1 MRLWLLR
8 FSDRQRATVSNPS
21 PPLGISEEDWSAT
34 PVAVRVVVMEL
45 LQRVARLE
53 ARLNQT
59 SRNSSKPP
67 SSDPPQAKPRAAK
80 EPTGRKSGGQP
91 GHEGHGRKLKPESEV
106 DQIIDVRPEHCG
118 QCGTL
123 LLGED
128 AEPERHQVTE
138 LPRIA
143 PVVTEYRRH
152 CLWCVACGVRTQ
164 AVWPATM
171 PTGSFGPRVQATVGY
186 LTGRLGASQR
196 EVQDLFATL
205 YQTDVSV
212 GGIGALE
219 QAVSAALAAPVAE
232 AQMYVERQ
240 PVRNADE
247 TSWPEKTQRRWLW
260 ISVTPLVTIFRLLQ
274 TRGAAGAKELL
285 GEVVWGI
292 IGTDHYAGYH
302 WIDPRQRQLCW
313 AHLKREFVA
322 WSERTGE
329 TARIGLALLAVEKQL
344 FALWY
349 RVRDGTVAW
358 ADFQVA
364 MRPLM
369 ARVST
374 LFQEGVA
381 GADAKARG
389 PCRNLLK
396 REAAL
401 WTFVWETGV
410 EPTNNCAERP
420 LRRAVLWRR
429 RSFGTQSAAGSQ
441 FVERILTAVTT
452 LRQQRRNV
460 LDYLTAACTAAIR
473 HEPAPSLLPLT
484 APSLLAR

>member
-1 MRLWLLR
+1 M
-8 FSDRQRATVSNPS
+8 SNQT
-21 PPLGISEEDWSAT
+21 PPPGISEEDWSAT
-34 PVAVRVVVMEL
+34 PVAVRVLVIEL
-45 LQRVARLE
+45 LQRVAQLE

-67 SSDPPQAKPRAAK
+67 SADPPSARPRAAK
-80 EPTGRKSGGQP
+80 DPTGRKSGGQP

-128 AEPERHQVTE
+128 PEPERHQVTE
-138 LPRIA
+138 LPRIT

-152 CLWCVACGVRTQ
+152 CLWCGVCGARTQ
-164 AVWPATM
+164 APWPATM
-171 PTGSFGPRVQATVGY
+171 PAGSFGPRLQATVGY
-186 LTGRLGASQR
+186 LTGRIGASQR
-196 EVQDLFATL
+196 EVHDILATL
-205 YQTDVSV
+205 CQTDVSV

-219 QAVSAALAAPVAE
+219 QAVNAALAAPVAE
-232 AQMYVERQ
+232 AQTYVQRQ

-247 TSWPEKTQRRWLW
+247 TSWREKTQRRWLW
-260 ISVTPLVTIFRLLQ
+260 ISVTPLVTIFRLLK

-285 GEVVWGI
+285 GEVVGGI

-302 WIDPRQRQLCW
+302 RIDPRQRQLCW
-313 AHLKREFVA
+313 AHLKREFIA

-349 RVRDGTVAW
+349 RVRDGTLVW

-364 MRPLM
+364 ILPLM
-369 ARVST
+369 VRVRT
-374 LFQEGVA
+374 LLREGVA
-381 GADAKARG
+381 GADAKAQG
-389 PCRNLLK
+389 TCRNLLK

-410 EPTNNCAERP
+410 EPTNNSAERP

-429 RSFGTQSAAGSQ
+429 RSFGTQSEAGSQ

-452 LRQQRRNV
+452 LRQQHRDV
-460 LDYLTAACTAAIR
+460 LDYLTAACAAAIC
-473 HEPAPSLLPLT
+473 HTPAPSLLPLT
-484 APSLLAR
+484 PPPLSAR

>member
-1 MRLWLLR
+1 MPTMQ
-8 FSDRQRATVSNPS
+8 DQA
-21 PPLGISEEDWSAT
+21 PPTGISEEDWAAT
-34 PVAVRVVVMEL
+34 PPTVRALVLEL
-45 LQRVARLE
+45 LKRLVEVE

-67 SSDPPQAKPRAAK
+67 SSDPPSTAPRRAK
-80 EPTGRKSGGQP
+80 EPSGRKPGGQP
-91 GHEGHGRKLKPESEV
+91 GHTGHGRTLKPETEV
-106 DQIIDVRPEHCG
+106 DQIIEVWAEQCG

-123 LLGED
+123 VLGAD
-128 AEPERHQVTE
+128 PEPERHQVME
-138 LPRIA
+138 LPRIT

-152 CLWCVACGVRTQ
+152 RLSCVACGASTQ
-164 AVWPATM
+164 APWPATM
-171 PTGSFGPRVQATVGY
+171 PLGSFGPRVQATVGY
-186 LTGRLGASQR
+186 LTGRIGASQR
-196 EVQDLFATL
+196 EVQEILATMC
-205 YQTDVSV
+205 QTEVSV
-212 GGIGALE
+212 GSVGALE

-232 AQMYVERQ
+232 AETYVQRQ

-247 TSWPEKTQRRWLW
+247 TSWREKTKRVWLW
-260 ISVTPLVTIFRLLQ
+260 ISVTPLVTIFRLLK
-274 TRGAAGAKELL
+274 TRGAAGAKALW
-285 GEVVWGI
+285 GEQVWGS

-313 AHLKREFVA
+313 AHLKREFLA
-322 WSERTGE
+322 WSERAGE

-349 RVRDGTVAW
+349 RAREGTLAW

-364 MRPLM
+364 MLPLM

-374 LFQEGVA
+374 LLQDGVA
-381 GADAKARG
+381 GADAKTRG
-389 PCRNLLK
+389 TCRNLLK

-401 WTFVWETGV
+401 WTFVWESEV
-410 EPTNNCAERP
+410 DPTNNRAERP

-429 RSFGTQSAAGSQ
+429 RSFGTQSEAGSQ

-452 LRQQRRNV
+452 LRQQRRDV

-473 HEPAPSLLPLT
+473 KDPAPSLLPLT
-484 APSLLAR
+484 SPPLSAR

>member
-1 MRLWLLR
+1 M
-8 FSDRQRATVSNPS
+8 SNHT
-21 PPLGISEEDWSAT
+21 PPAGISEEDWSAT
-34 PVAVRVVVMEL
+34 PVAVRVLVMEL
-45 LQRVARLE
+45 LRRVEQLE

-91 GHEGHGRKLKPESEV
+91 GHEGHGRKVKPESEG
-106 DQIIDVRPEHCG
+106 DQVIDVRPE
-118 QCGTL
+118 QCGRCGPL

-128 AEPERHQVTE
+128 ADPERHQVTE
-138 LPRIA
+138 LPRLT

-152 CLWCVACGVRTQ
+152 CLWCLACGARTQ
-164 AVWPATM
+164 AAWPATM
-171 PTGSFGPRVQATVGY
+171 PGGSFGPRVQATVGY
-186 LTGRLGASQR
+186 LTGRIGASQR

-205 YQTDVSV
+205 YQMEVSV

-219 QAVSAALAAPVAE
+219 QAVSAALAAPRAE
-232 AQMYVERQ
+232 AQTYVQRQ

-247 TSWPEKTQRRWLW
+247 TSWREKTQRRWLG
-260 ISVTPLVTIFRLLQ
+260 ISVTPLVTIFRLLK

-292 IGTDHYAGYH
+292 VGTDHYAGYH
-302 WIDPRQRQLCW
+302 WIDPCQRQLCW

-329 TARIGLALLAVEKQL
+329 TARVGLALLAVEKQR

-349 RVRDGTVAW
+349 RVRDGTLTW

-364 MRPLM
+364 MLPLM
-369 ARVST
+369 ARARAF
-374 LFQEGVA
+374 LQEGVV

-389 PCRNLLK
+389 TCRNLLK

-401 WTFVWETGV
+401 WTFVWEPGV

-429 RSFGTQSAAGSQ
+429 RSFGTQSPAGSQ

-452 LRQQRRNV
+452 LRQQRRDV
-460 LDYLTAACTAAIR
+460 LDYLTAACAAAMC
-473 HEPAPSLLPLT
+473 HDPAPSLLPLT
-484 APSLLAR
+484 APPLLVR

>member
-1 MRLWLLR
+1 M
-8 FSDRQRATVSNPS
+8 ANPS

-34 PVAVRVVVMEL
+34 PGAVRVVVMEL
-45 LQRVARLE
+45 LQRVAQLE
-53 ARLNQT
+53 ARLKQT

-128 AEPERHQVTE
+128 PEPERHQVTE
-138 LPRIA
+138 LPRIT

-152 CLWCVACGVRTQ
+152 CLWCVACGARTQ
-164 AVWPATM
+164 AAWPTTM

-186 LTGRLGASQR
+186 LTGRSGASQR

-205 YQTDVSV
+205 YQMEVSV

-219 QAVSAALAAPVAE
+219 QAVSAALAAPVVE
-232 AQMYVERQ
+232 AQTYVQRQ

-247 TSWPEKTQRRWLW
+247 TSWREKRQRRWLW
-260 ISVTPLVTIFRLLQ
+260 ISVTPLVTIFRLLK
-274 TRGAAGAKELL
+274 TRGAAGAKQLL
-285 GEVVWGI
+285 GEIVWGI

-302 WIDPRQRQLCW
+302 WIAPRQRQLCW

-344 FALWY
+344 FGLWY
-349 RVRDGTVAW
+349 RVRDGTLTW
-358 ADFQVA
+358 AAFQVA
-364 MRPLM
+364 MLPLM

-374 LFQEGVA
+374 LLQEGVA
-381 GADAKARG
+381 GADMKAQG
-389 PCRNLLK
+389 TCRNLRK

-401 WTFVWETGV
+401 WTFVWEPGV

-429 RSFGTQSAAGSQ
+429 RSFGTQSEAGSQ

-452 LRQQRRNV
+452 LRQQRRDV
-460 LDYLTAACTAAIR
+460 LEYLTAACAAAIC
-473 HEPAPSLLPLT
+473 HDPAPPLLPLT
-484 APSLLAR
+484 APPLLVR

>member
-1 MRLWLLR
+1 M
-8 FSDRQRATVSNPS
+8 SNPS

-45 LQRVARLE
+45 LQRVAQLETRLK
-53 ARLNQT
+53 QT

-128 AEPERHQVTE
+128 PEPERHQVTE
-138 LPRIA
+138 LPRIT

-152 CLWCVACGVRTQ
+152 CLWCVACGARTQ
-164 AVWPATM
+164 AAWPTTM
-171 PTGSFGPRVQATVGY
+171 PPGSFGPRVQATVGY
-186 LTGRLGASQR
+186 LTGRIGASQR

-205 YQTDVSV
+205 YQMEVSV

-219 QAVSAALAAPVAE
+219 QAVSAALAAPVVE
-232 AQMYVERQ
+232 AQTYVQRQ

-247 TSWPEKTQRRWLW
+247 TSWREKRQRRWLW
-260 ISVTPLVTIFRLLQ
+260 ISVTPLVTIFRLLK
-274 TRGAAGAKELL
+274 TRGAAGAKQLL
-285 GEVVWGI
+285 GEIVWGI

-344 FALWY
+344 FGLWY
-349 RVRDGTVAW
+349 RVRDGTLTW
-358 ADFQVA
+358 AAFQVA
-364 MRPLM
+364 MLPLM
-369 ARVST
+369 ACVST
-374 LFQEGVA
+374 LLQEGVA
-381 GADAKARG
+381 GADMKAQG
-389 PCRNLLK
+389 TCRNLLK
-396 REAAL
+396 REVAL
-401 WTFVWETGV
+401 WTFVWEPGV

-429 RSFGTQSAAGSQ
+429 RSFGTQSEAGSQ

-452 LRQQRRNV
+452 LRQQRRDV
-460 LDYLTAACTAAIR
+460 LEYLTAACAAAIC
-473 HEPAPSLLPLT
+473 HAPAPSLLPLT
-484 APSLLAR
+484 APPLLVR